1 MWKSFRNLLL
11 LMMTFA
17 MISCAEASRELTTT
31 PEQDEAFTQ
40 LREAARKNNPE
51 KAAKLADAL
60 QDYPIP
66 SYVAYYRLKSNL
78 RNATDAEIEGFLSHY
93 DGTAIADRLRNDW
106 LLLLGERQDWTLF
119 DREYPKF
126 VVDDDVQVKCYAL
139 MSKVAKGTNVVAEAK
154 ELLGLNMK
162 KAGDAAY
169 SLLSAMAQQ
178 NQLSIDDAWYFSR
191 LAAATKQPNLA
202 SRIATLAGGSQD
214 AVTRALNNPEAFLSK
229 GPGEDRT
236 SHEYYFFALGKVAA
250 NKGRPQAVASLNR
263 FQDALSSQE
272 RALGWSIIAVFSAI
286 DLEPEAIDYWKKG
299 NTANISPYAHEWRV
313 RTALRHEDWQRVLD
327 WIALMPDFLKRN
339 PAWVYWKGRALK
351 ALGEWHDANALFR
364 SIEKERSFYG
374 MLAEEELNGWVVV
387 PASSY
392 HVSNSEVEN
401 MAETMIL
408 ARKFYAMNWQFEAV
422 REWNWQLRRMKEDRY
437 LIIAAELA
445 QRIGRIDRMIN
456 TSDRTKDTVVTS
468 QRFPMPYRDY
478 FEAAAEELGLDLA
491 WVYGLVRQ
499 ESRFVIVARS
509 NVGAQGLMQLMPSTA
524 KYVAKRIGMTDYHGG
539 KITDMET
546 NIKLGSAYLEMMLSS
561 LDGSQAMASAGYNAG
576 PGRPKRWKS
585 TLPRTVEGAIFAESI
600 PFQETRD
607 YVKNVLYNA
616 TCYAGELGSHT
627 QSLKKRL
634 GTIAP

>member
-31 PEQDEAFTQ
+31 PEQDEAFSQ
-40 LREAARKNNPE
+40 LREAARKSNPE
-51 KAAKLADAL
+51 KAAKLAESL

-66 SYVAYYRLKSNL
+66 SYVAYYRLKSDL
-78 RNATDAEIEGFLSHY
+78 RNATDAEIKAFLSQY

-106 LLLLGERQDWTLF
+106 LLLLGERQDWANF
-119 DREYPKF
+119 DREYPRF

-139 MSKVAKGTNVVAEAK
+139 MSKAAKGTNVVAEAK

-162 KAGDAAY
+162 KAGDVTY
-169 SLLSAMAQQ
+169 SLLNAMAQQ

-214 AVTRALNNPEAFLSK
+214 AVIRALNNPEAFLSK

-250 NKGRPQAVASLNR
+250 NKGRAQAVASLNR

-339 PAWVYWKGRALK
+339 PTWVYWKGRALK
-351 ALGEWHDANALFR
+351 ALGERHNANALFK
-364 SIEKERSFYG
+364 SIEKEHSFYG
-374 MLAEEELNGWVVV
+374 MLAEEELHGWVVV

-392 HVSNSEVEN
+392 HVSNREIEN

-408 ARKFYAMNWQFEAV
+408 ARKFYAMNWTFEAV
-422 REWNWQLRRMKEDRY
+422 REWNWQLRRLKEDRY

-445 QRIGRIDRMIN
+445 KKIGRIDRMIN
-456 TSDRTKDTVVTS
+456 TSDRTKDTVVIS

-478 FEAAAEELGLDLA
+478 FESAAEELGLDLS

-509 NVGAQGLMQLMPSTA
+509 NVGAQGLMQLMPATA
-524 KYVAKRIGMTDYHGG
+524 KHVAKRIGMTDYHGG

-546 NIKLGSAYLEMMLSS
+546 NIKLGSAYLDMMLHS
-561 LDGSQAMASAGYNAG
+561 LDDSQAMASAGYNAG

-585 TLPRTVEGAIFAESI
+585 TLPRAVEGAIFAESI

-607 YVKNVLYNA
+607 YVKNVLFNA

-634 GTIAP
+634 GTVSP

>member
-1 MWKSFRNLLL
+1 MWKSFRSLLL
-11 LMMTFA
+11 LLMTFA

-31 PEQDEAFTQ
+31 PEQDEAFSQ
-40 LREAARKNNPE
+40 LRDAARKNNPE
-51 KAAKLADAL
+51 RAAKLAESL

-78 RNATDAEIEGFLSHY
+78 RNTADAEIMAFLSQY

-106 LLLLGERQDWTLF
+106 LLLLGERRDWATF

-139 MSKVAKGTNVVAEAK
+139 MSKVAKGTNVVPEAK
-154 ELLGLNMK
+154 ELLGLNIR
-162 KAGDAAY
+162 KAGDAAF

-178 NQLSIDDAWYFSR
+178 NQLSVDDAWYFSR
-191 LAAATKQPNLA
+191 IAAATKQPNLA
-202 SRIATLAGGSQD
+202 ARIATLAGAPQD
-214 AVTRALNNPEAFLSK
+214 AVTRALNNPDAFLSK

-236 SHEYYFFALGKVAA
+236 SHEAYIFALGKVAS
-250 NKGRPQAVASLNR
+250 KGRSQAVASLNR
-263 FQDALSSQE
+263 FQDALSAQE
-272 RALGWSIIAVFSAI
+272 RALGWSAIAVFSAI
-286 DLEPEAIDYWKKG
+286 DLEPEAMDYWKKA

-339 PAWVYWKGRALK
+339 PTWVYWKGRALK
-351 ALGEWHDANALFR
+351 ALGDNSDAKKLFK
-364 SIEKERSFYG
+364 SIAKERSFYG
-374 MLAEEELNGWVVV
+374 MLAEEELNGWVVI

-392 HVSNSEVEN
+392 HVSNSEVEQ

-408 ARKFYAMNWQFEAV
+408 ARKFYTMNWQFEAV

-437 LIIAAELA
+437 LIIAGELA
-445 QRIGRIDRMIN
+445 KKIGRTDRMIN
-456 TSDRTKDTVVTS
+456 TAERTQNTIVTS
-468 QRFPMPYRDY
+468 QRFPMPYKEY
-478 FEAAAEELGLDLA
+478 FEEATNELGLDLA

-499 ESRFVIVARS
+499 ESRFVIVAKS
-509 NVGAQGLMQLMPSTA
+509 NVGAQGLMQLMPATA
-524 KYVAKRIGMTDYHGG
+524 KYVAKRLGMSDYHGG

-546 NIKLGSAYLEMMLSS
+546 NIKLGCAYLDMMLND
-561 LDGSQAMASAGYNAG
+561 LEGSQAMASAGYNAG

-585 TLPRTVEGAIFAESI
+585 TLPHAVEGAIFAESI

-616 TCYAGELGSHT
+616 TNYAGELGSHT
-627 QSLKKRL
+627 QSLKRRL

>member
-1 MWKSFRNLLL
+1 MWKSFRNILLL
-11 LMMTFA
+11 LMTFA

-51 KAAKLADAL
+51 KAAELAETL

-66 SYVAYYRLKSNL
+66 SYVAYYRLKSDL
-78 RNATDAEIEGFLSHY
+78 RNATDAEIEAFLSQY

-139 MSKVAKGTNVVAEAK
+139 MSKAVKGIPVAAEAK

-169 SLLSAMAQQ
+169 ALLETMVEKR
-178 NQLSIDDAWYFSR
+178 QLSMDDVWYFTR
-191 LAAATKQPNLA
+191 LAAGTNQPNLA
-202 SRIATLAGGSQD
+202 SRIATLAGGSREMV
-214 AVTRALNNPEAFLSK
+214 ARALNNPTAFLSK
-229 GPGEDRT
+229 GPEEDRN
-236 SHEYYFFALGKVAA
+236 SHETYLLAVGKASDK
-250 NKGRPQAVASLNR
+250 NRSQAVDSMNR
-263 FQDALSSQE
+263 FQSELTASEQ
-272 RALGWSIIAVFSAI
+272 ALGWSLIALHASVA
-286 DLEPEAIDYWKKG
+286 LEPEAINYWKKG
-299 NTANISPYAHEWRV
+299 NTGNISPYAHEWRV
-313 RTALRHEDWQRVLD
+313 RTALRNGDWQHVLD

-351 ALGEWHDANALFR
+351 ALGERHDANALFK

-422 REWNWQLRRMKEDRY
+422 REWNWQLRKMKEDRS

-456 TSDRTKDTVVTS
+456 TSDRTKNTVVTS
-468 QRFPMPYRDY
+468 QRFPMPYRNY
-478 FEAAAEELGLDLA
+478 FESAAEELGLDLA

-509 NVGAQGLMQLMPSTA
+509 NVGAQGLMQLMPATA

-546 NIKLGSAYLEMMLSS
+546 NIKLGSAYLEMMLNS
-561 LDGSQAMASAGYNAG
+561 LDDSQAMASAGYNAG
-576 PGRPKRWKS
+576 PGRPKRWKT
-585 TLPRTVEGAIFAESI
+585 TLPRAVEGAVFAESI

-607 YVKNVLYNA
+607 YVKNVLFNA

-634 GTIAP
+634 GTVSP